1 MMNKIKIKQ
10 PVKSIR
16 TCTKNIKWTHIKA
29 VALKRDE
36 IVVLD
41 VLDML
46 DWLEWIVDFGE

>member
-1 MMNKIKIKQ
+1 MYEEYQ
-10 PVKSIR
+10 V
-16 TCTKNIKWTHIKA
+16 THIKA

-46 DWLEWIVDFGE
+46 D